1 MSSDLTNHKNTSTE
15 SNTRPEN
22 TDIEPQDPQPESGD
36 LAADQ
41 AETRQSS
48 PASPRVSEK
57 TEEAQEEA

>member
-1 MSSDLTNHKNTSTE
+1 MNSDRTNPKNTSTE
-15 SNTRPEN
+15 PNTKPEN
-22 TDIEPQDPQPESGD
+22 TGIEPQDPQPESGD
-36 LAADQ
+36 LAAEQ